1 MSPPREGILAQRSLT
16 ECARVVAGHPRHTK
30 TITANWEAAGDGTMT
45 TISEEAQVQKA
56 VKPRVRRRKGMLA
69 LAAEFLVFTLP
80 LLVFLGIL
88 YGTLVWNFYVSMANW
103 VATAPDYTF
112 TGLKWYAYLFHQ
124 ARFWIDVGNNLRW
137 LILAVLP
144 TAVMAI
150 FLAYL
155 LELAPFPGV
164 EAYVRTLILYPVAMS
179 FVVTGTIWSW
189 MYQPDKGVFNS
200 ILHSIGINS
209 PFTFTNNPDTAT
221 YWLIVIFI
229 WQYLGFSVIIIQS
242 SFRTTELQEMIEA
255 ALVDGASRLRILFA
269 VIIPN
274 IRSGILV
281 LVSLLLISSLKVFD
295 IVWIVTRGGPGVAT
309 DVLATNMIVTTYDQR
324 LASAGAAI
332 GVIIFLIAFIL
343 VIPYTIYALRKW
355 FE

>member
-1 MSPPREGILAQRSLT
+1 MIA
-16 ECARVVAGHPRHTK
+16 TK
-30 TITANWEAAGDGTMT
+30 
-45 TISEEAQVQKA
+45 VQKA
-56 VKPRVRRRKGMLA
+56 HKRRGTWA
-69 LAAEFLVFTLP
+69 TIAEFLVFTLP
-80 LLVFLGIL
+80 LLIFLLVL
-88 YGTLVWNFYVSMANW
+88 YGTLVWNFYVSTSNW
-103 VATAPDYTF
+103 VSTAADYTF
-112 TGLKWYAYLFHQ
+112 SGLKWYQYLFRQ
-124 ARFWIDVGNNLRW
+124 GRFWVDVQNNLKW
-137 LILAVLP
+137 LILGVLP
-144 TAVMAI
+144 TTILAI

-164 EAYVRTLILYPVAMS
+164 ESYVRTLILYPVAMS

-189 MYQPDKGVFNS
+189 MFQPDKGVINT
-200 ILHSIGINS
+200 ILRSIGINS
-209 PFTFTNNPDTAT
+209 HLTFTNDPATAT
-221 YWLIVIFI
+221 YWLILIFV
-229 WQYLGFSVIIIQS
+229 WQYLGFAVIIIQS

-255 ALVDGASRLRILFA
+255 ATVDVASKVRILFS
-269 VIIPN
+269 VILPN

-281 LVSLLLISSLKVFD
+281 LVSLLLINSLKVFD
-295 IVWIVTRGGPGVAT
+295 IVWIVTRNGPGIAT

>member
-1 MSPPREGILAQRSLT
+1 MTTLSEQAQLK
-16 ECARVVAGHPRHTK
+16 RVVQART
-30 TITANWEAAGDGTMT
+30 
-45 TISEEAQVQKA
+45 QK
-56 VKPRVRRRKGMLA
+56 RRRRG
-69 LAAEFLVFTLP
+69 AAVVEFLVFTVP

-88 YGTLVWNFYVSMANW
+88 YGTLAWNFYVSVANW
-103 VATAPDYTF
+103 VSTAADYSFAGFKWYTF
-112 TGLKWYAYLFHQ
+112 LFHQ
-124 ARFWIDVGNNLRW
+124 ARFWTDVQNNLKW
-137 LILAVLP
+137 LVLGVVP
-144 TAVMAI
+144 TAIAAI

-155 LELAPFPGV
+155 LELAPFRGV

-189 MYQPDKGVFNS
+189 MYQPEKGVFNS
-200 ILHSIGINS
+200 ILASIGIHS
-209 PFTFTNNPDTAT
+209 PFTFTNDPATAT

-269 VIIPN
+269 VVIPN
-274 IRSGILV
+274 IRSGLMV

-309 DVLATNMIVTTYDQR
+309 DVLATNMIVTAYDQR

-343 VIPYTIYALRKW
+343 VIPYTIYAFKKW

>member
-1 MSPPREGILAQRSLT
+1 MIGIRAQKRQ
-16 ECARVVAGHPRHTK
+16 RK
-30 TITANWEAAGDGTMT
+30 Q
-45 TISEEAQVQKA
+45 AQII
-56 VKPRVRRRKGMLA
+56 
-69 LAAEFLVFTLP
+69 EFLVFTLP
-80 LLVFLGIL
+80 LLLFLAIL
-88 YGTLVWNFYVSMANW
+88 YGTLLWNFYVSTANW
-103 VATAPDYTF
+103 VSTAADYSF
-112 TGLKWYAYLFHQ
+112 SGLKWYQFLFGQ
-124 ARFWIDVGNNLRW
+124 SRFWVDVQNNLKW
-137 LILAVLP
+137 LILGVLP
-144 TAVMAI
+144 TATAAI

-189 MYQPDKGVFNS
+189 MYQPDKGVFNTILRSLS
-200 ILHSIGINS
+200 IDS
-209 PFTFTNNPDTAT
+209 PFTFTNDPNTAT

-242 SFRTTELQEMIEA
+242 SFRTTELQEMVEA
-255 ALVDGASRLRILFA
+255 ATMDGASRLRTLFS

-295 IVWIVTRGGPGVAT
+295 IVWIVTRGGPGIAT
-309 DVLATNMIVTTYDQR
+309 DVLATNMIVTAYDQR
-324 LASAGAAI
+324 LMSAGAAI

>member
-1 MSPPREGILAQRSLT
+1 MIE
-16 ECARVVAGHPRHTK
+16 TK
-30 TITANWEAAGDGTMT
+30 IHKSRKSTIKWKSIE
-45 TISEEAQVQKA
+45 
-56 VKPRVRRRKGMLA
+56 
-69 LAAEFLVFTLP
+69 EFLVFTVPILF
-80 LLVFLGIL
+80 FLIIL
-88 YGTLVWNFYVSMANW
+88 YGTLIWNFYVSMANW
-103 VATAPDYTF
+103 VSTAADYSF
-112 TGLKWYAYLFHQ
+112 TGFKWYTYLFNQNRFWVDVQNNLKWLLLGVIPTSVA
-124 ARFWIDVGNNLRW
+124 
-137 LILAVLP
+137 AV
-144 TAVMAI
+144 

-155 LELAPFPGV
+155 LELAPFRGI
-164 EAYVRTLILYPVAMS
+164 EGYVRTLILYPVAMS

-200 ILHSIGINS
+200 ILGSFGIDS
-209 PFTFTNNPDTAT
+209 PFTFTNDPTTAT

-229 WQYLGFSVIIIQS
+229 WQYLGFSVIIVQS
-242 SFRTTELQEMIEA
+242 SLRTSELQEMVEA
-255 ALVDGASRLRILFA
+255 ATVDGASKIRILFS

-281 LVSLLLISSLKVFD
+281 LVSLLLINSLKVFD

-332 GVIIFLIAFIL
+332 GVVIFLLAFII
-343 VIPYTIYALRKW
+343 VVPYTIYALRKW